1 VYLVAGLGNPGAKYA
16 GNRHNVGFMV
26 LDRFAAEHGAP
37 AARERFQGAFTKL
50 RVGNEDVG
58 LLAPATFM
66 NLSGRA
72 VQQALHFF
80 KVELDRLVVVHDE
93 LDLPFGDVRIK
104 VGGGTAGHRGLASIV
119 ECCGGAGFCRVRVG
133 IGRPTVAKVEAYVLQ
148 DFSSQDGNALPTVL
162 ERASASL
169 ADIVARGAQVAMNL
183 HNRRPDSGSN

>member
-1 VYLVAGLGNPGAKYA
+1 MYLVAGLGNPGAKYA
-16 GNRHNVGFMV
+16 RNRHNVGFMA
-26 LDRFAAEHGAP
+26 LEGFAAQHGAP
-37 AARERFQGAFTKL
+37 APRDRFQGAFTKL

-58 LLAPATFM
+58 LLWPATFM

-72 VQQALHFF
+72 VQQAMHFF

-133 IGRPTVAKVEAYVLQ
+133 IGRPPSGKVESWVLQ
-148 DFSSQDGNALPTVL
+148 DFSPQDGAALPSVL
-162 ERASASL
+162 ECASASL
-169 ADIVARGAQVAMNL
+169 ADIMARGAQAAMNL